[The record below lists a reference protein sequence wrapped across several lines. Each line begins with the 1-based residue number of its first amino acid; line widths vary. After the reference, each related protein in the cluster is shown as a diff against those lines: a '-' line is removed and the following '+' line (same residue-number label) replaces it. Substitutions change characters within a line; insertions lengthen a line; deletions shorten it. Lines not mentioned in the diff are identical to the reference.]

1 MLCLERVENK
11 CSEEDSK
18 RKSGEKIFCLME
30 REHSL
35 THCCVAEPRR
45 SRHLLWGIFVWDN
58 RLIAAG
64 YERAQEVYEF
74 IVKYF

>member
-35 THCCVAEPRR
+35 IVALR
-45 SRHLLWGIFVWDN
+45 SQVDLDIYYGEFLFGITD
-58 RLIAAG
+58 
-64 YERAQEVYEF
+64 
-74 IVKYF
+74 